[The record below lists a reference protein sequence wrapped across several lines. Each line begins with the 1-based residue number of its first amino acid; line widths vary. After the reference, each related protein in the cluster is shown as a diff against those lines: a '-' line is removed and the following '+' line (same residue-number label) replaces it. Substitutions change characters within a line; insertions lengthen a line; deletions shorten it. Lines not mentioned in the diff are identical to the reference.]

1 MTILEQIE
9 FEPGSAKHEAAVILL
24 NNQIDVDCSDKMK
37 EIFMNATVHF
47 LKHSVI
53 NDIMQVQAFP
63 DESSILFYLRT
74 ISDIDNKLS
83 LQVLKDLVTV
93 DIHEND
99 NVFYPEK
106 LQDLDVGNVIDY
118 NNLIVAS
125 FVALENKMINDVVEQ
140 STKVELS
147 KNTINDGSI
156 LTHIIS
162 QGNNIARQS
171 KRGAG
176 NIILMSSDTFKSLEN
191 ITIDGYNPIKLK
203 DDAFYYLNIA
213 KIRIHDE
220 LGDKILV
227 GYNNTANMLKVNTD
241 GGGFFVP
248 YRLFDNIRLILNATT
263 LEPELHYSSKYA
275 TRFFDADKYYTTI
288 QLV

>member
-9 FEPGSAKHEAAVILL
+9 FEPGSAKHESAVILL
-24 NNQIDVDCSDKMK
+24 NNQIDVECSDKMK

-53 NDIMQVQAFP
+53 NDIMQVQPFP

-74 ISDIDNKLS
+74 ISDNDNKLS
-83 LQVLKDLVTV
+83 IAVLEDLVTV
-93 DIHEND
+93 DTHEND
-99 NVFYPEK
+99 NVFYPEN
-106 LQDLDVGNVIDY
+106 LHDLDTVIDY
-118 NNLIVAS
+118 NNLIVES
-125 FVALENKMINDVVEQ
+125 FVELENKMINDVMEQ

-156 LTHIIS
+156 LIHIIS
-162 QGNNIARQS
+162 QGNNIARQTR
-171 KRGAG
+171 RGAG

-191 ITIDGYNPIKLK
+191 ITMDGYNPIKLN
-203 DDAFYYLNIA
+203 DDGFYYLTNA
-213 KIRIHDE
+213 KIKIHDE
-220 LGDKILV
+220 LGDNILI
-227 GYNNTANMLKVNTD
+227 GYNNIANMLKVNTD

-248 YRLFDNIRLILNATT
+248 YRLFDNIRLILNAITV
-263 LEPELHYSSKYA
+263 EPELHYSSKYA
-275 TRFFDADKYYTTI
+275 TRFYDADKYYTTI